1 MVGVTMPSYPTRVL
15 PERHFSPTTF
25 LLGAQLPGLPTFQV
39 GEPGQETYQVS
50 NEYISWVTLEKKCV
64 QFCKVSLTVK
74 LNSAT

>member
-50 NEYISWVTLEKKCV
+50 NEYIYRIYFVGNTGKEVRSIL
-64 QFCKVSLTVK
+64 
-74 LNSAT
+74 